1 MNKKTKQI
9 FIDVAN
15 DWKEQVRDMD
25 DDELNEDRSEWIKVY
40 GRDDDIEFTNLT
52 GTDLVNSYDTD
63 IHTLAIEVEQ
73 LSRNDEI
80 IYDKKTM
87 KVDENIIGDI
97 DASKVGTAFAFF
109 CLSKLDTDTLQDRL
123 YDFRDMF
130 REVILH
136 KAKTDLPMSNTD
148 DEITNQ
154 HKDIE
159 TTKEID
165 KVTARGVL
173 DIEMMIDKLHLNK
186 KDWVKYLEL

>member
-1 MNKKTKQI
+1 MGKSIKKI
-9 FIDVAN
+9 LVDVAN
-15 DWKEQVRDMD
+15 DWKEQVRDMS
-25 DDELNEDRSEWIKVY
+25 DDELNEDRSEWIKTY
-40 GRDDDIEFTNLT
+40 GNYDDKDEYK
-52 GTDLVNSYDTD
+52 YDTS
-63 IHTLAIEVEQ
+63 IHTIAIEAEQ
-73 LSRNDEI
+73 VSRNDEI
-80 IYDKKTM
+80 YYDKKTM

-97 DASKVGTAFAFF
+97 DAGKVGTAFSFF
-109 CLSKLDTDTLQDRL
+109 CLSKLSTDTLQERL
-123 YDFRDMF
+123 FEFRDMF

-159 TTKEID
+159 TTKEVD

-186 KDWVKYLEL
+186 KDWERYLEL

>member
-73 LSRNDEI
+73 LSRTDKI

-186 KDWVKYLEL
+186 KDWVKHLGL

>member
-15 DWKEQVRDMD
+15 DWKEQVREMD

-73 LSRNDEI
+73 LSRTDKI